1 MTRAI
6 FEKGQLNE
14 YLSQISKERGYSLLQ
29 ISKLLGIE
37 RHTLTSWRQ
46 EKSLPNLERLQFL
59 SNYVDIPLPP
69 ILETRLDTWGS
80 SKAGFIRQQKYG
92 CTLSIEDRINGGHAS
107 QAARKANPEHYAK
120 LGCPI
125 PRDFV
130 FPDHNDYQLA
140 EFIGILLGDGCIQ
153 SEQVSITLNSDA
165 DRNYIIYVSSL
176 ITKLFQYSPSIH
188 SRLPTKATVLLISGK
203 DFTAKLVSR
212 GMKIGDKVKQQV
224 DVPDW
229 IKSDPELSRW
239 CLRGLMD
246 TDGGIFTNS
255 YVINGKSYVYPK
267 TNFTNAS
274 IPLLDFVYKTL
285 LNNGFHPKNKQYRK
299 VWLYSQVESRRYLE
313 VIGSSNERLLKKIR

>member
-6 FEKGQLNE
+6 FEKGQLNQFISRCKSQSN
-14 YLSQISKERGYSLLQ
+14 LSLPQLAQAILV
-29 ISKLLGIE
+29 E
-37 RHTLTSWRQ
+37 RHTLNDWRRG
-46 EKSLPNLERLQFL
+46 ERLPNLEKLKEL
-59 SNYVDIPLPP
+59 SELTHIPLPA
-69 ILETRLDTWGS
+69 ILETKSDTWGS
-80 SKAGFIRQQKYG
+80 AKAGLIRQQKYG

-107 QAARKANPEHYAK
+107 QAARKANPEYYAK

-130 FPDHNDYQLA
+130 FPDHNDCQLA

-153 SEQVSITLNSDA
+153 PEQVSITLNSDA
-165 DRNYIIYVSSL
+165 DRNYIIYVSNL
-176 ITKLFQYSPSIH
+176 VTDLFQYSPSIH
-188 SRLPTKATVLLISGK
+188 PRFPTKATVLLISGK

-212 GMKIGDKVKQQV
+212 GMKIGDKVRQQV
-224 DVPDW
+224 DVPNW
-229 IKSDPELSRW
+229 IKLNPEYSRW

-274 IPLLDFVYKTL
+274 QPLLDFVYNTL
-285 LNNGFHPKNKQYRK
+285 KSNGFHPNNRQPRK